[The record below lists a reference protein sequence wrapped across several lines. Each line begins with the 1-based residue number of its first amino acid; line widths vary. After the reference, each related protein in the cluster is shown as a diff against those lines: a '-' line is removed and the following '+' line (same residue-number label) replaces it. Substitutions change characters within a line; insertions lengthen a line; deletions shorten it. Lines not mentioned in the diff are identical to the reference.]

1 MASFSNKITDFLHSP
16 KTKEMVNKAKAAA
29 NRPENRAK
37 IKQLQAKLTSRG
49 HGHHDAGPASPAGSS
64 TAGSSTG
71 GYTDATHGGSSP
83 ADPGTRSG
91 H

>member
-64 TAGSSTG
+64 TAG
-71 GYTDATHGGSSP
+71 YTDATRGGSSP
-83 ADPGTRSG
+83 VDPRTRSG